1 MAHLYWKIWENSTF
15 IDLIDDDD
23 DVGYYWLASHHEDQS
38 RTRIVE

>member
-15 IDLIDDDD
+15 IDLIDDD